1 MSSEIKVFGISLPI
15 IIIIFCVIIVAFI
28 VVLILMYRQLMN
40 ISRKYYSITKG
51 TSEKDFEKIVLTRF
65 KEMEKMKSYMN
76 KLNRDHKEIL
86 LRANSCIS
94 RTGLVRY
101 NAFDDLSGELSF
113 SLALLDRDYNGIV
126 VTSMH
131 SRESC
136 YTYAKEIINGSS
148 YIALS
153 KEELEAIEKAKTIDE
168 EILSTENSDL
178 PQDEIFSTLVSFE
191 EYPDPPSKKKK
202 RSDDFSS
209 ETSSLS
215 ERGLSIYRRS
225 GKNNEDERKR
235 IAEDDRKRLTKENRK
250 GLLAKKES
258 NDTPEEKDKKLRKK
272 KSSESPGEKPRR
284 RSDSSSSDKKSSIK
298 ASLRPPKKSSPE
310 SQRPMK
316 APSKPRRKP
325 KEEPT
330 E

>member
-1 MSSEIKVFGISLPI
+1 MSSEVKVFGISLPI

-86 LRANSCIS
+86 LRSNSCIS

-101 NAFDDLSGELSF
+101 DAFDDLAGELSF

-131 SRESC
+131 SRESS

-153 KEELEAIEKAKTIDE
+153 KEETEAIEKAKTIDE
-168 EILSTENSDL
+168 EILSAENSEL

-191 EYPDPPSKKKK
+191 EYPDPPARKKKK
-202 RSDDFSS
+202 SDEFAS

-225 GKNNEDERKR
+225 GKKSEEDRERDSERNRERKR
-235 IAEDDRKRLTKENRK
+235 
-250 GLLAKKES
+250 LAKE
-258 NDTPEEKDKKLRKK
+258 DLPEETPVEKKPRKL
-272 KSSESPGEKPRR
+272 KSADNAASKLRR
-284 RSDSSSSDKKSSIK
+284 RSEQGSSSKKADIQLSK
-298 ASLRPPKKSSPE
+298 RPPKKSSAE

-316 APSKPRRKP
+316 ASSKQKRAP
-325 KEEPT
+325 KEE
-330 E
+330 